1 MSESINEEQ
10 RKILEALLE
19 DPRASYGDI
28 AETTGV
34 PKSTVWYTKKRF
46 EDDGLLQTMAFLQ
59 LTELENLKVGLVGGA
74 INGDKENVLE
84 NVANHP
90 NVWFLV
96 DTIGPHA
103 FTAGVVGDGVNE
115 FQQAIDDLRE
125 FGAEGDHYG
134 EVLNI
139 SAFGLDPA
147 FIRSLTI
154 D

>member
-1 MSESINEEQ
+1 MVSINKEQ
-10 RKILEALLE
+10 LEIVRALIE
-19 DPRASYGDI
+19 NPRASYGEI
-28 AETTGV
+28 AEATGI

-46 EDDGLLQTMAFLQ
+46 EDDNILKTMVFLQ
-59 LTELENLKVGLVGGA
+59 LDQLDNIRIGLVGGA
-74 INGDKENVLE
+74 INGDKEIVLE

-103 FTAGVVGDGVNE
+103 FTAGVVGDGADD
-115 FQQAIDDLRE
+115 FQRVIDELRE

-139 SAFGLDPA
+139 CEFGLSSEFVA
-147 FIRSLTI
+147 SLDTA
-154 D
+154 